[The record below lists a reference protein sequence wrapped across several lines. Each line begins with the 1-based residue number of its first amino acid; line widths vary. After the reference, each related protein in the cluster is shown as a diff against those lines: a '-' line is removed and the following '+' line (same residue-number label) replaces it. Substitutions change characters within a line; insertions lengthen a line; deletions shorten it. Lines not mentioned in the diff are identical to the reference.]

1 MQELSDLEQSER
13 NMEENSETK
22 IAFEDLNLDE
32 RLIKAAKEA
41 GFYYCTPIQAE
52 TLPLLLSGLDVA
64 GQAQTGTGKT
74 AAYLLALLNCLITN
88 ETIDRNTPRS
98 SVSSPRGLVLAPT
111 RELAIQIFNDV
122 KQLGVYVDLKV
133 GLVYGGI
140 DYELQRRQVSEGI
153 DILIGTPGRII
164 DFFKQGLFTFKKVEV
179 LVLDEADRMFD
190 LGFIKDLRYLLRRIP
205 HPTKRLGMLFSATL
219 SFRVNELAYEFMNNP
234 RTVKIN
240 PKQRT
245 AEKVEQ
251 ELYHVASTEKIA
263 LLIGILRQLGKVRAI
278 VFVNTKKMGSVVA
291 RYLNAN
297 ECPASTLSGDV
308 EQAKRQRLIEDFKK
322 GKINVVVATDV
333 AARGL
338 HIPGVELIVNYDLPQ
353 NSEDY
358 VHRIGRTARAGENGS
373 AISFAC
379 EEYVFSLSEIE
390 DFIGTKIPVSS
401 VNEGLLKKLN
411 EPPKRVIPSGN
422 KKNKKPSSK
431 KRVKRYTGN
440 KKAD

>member
-1 MQELSDLEQSER
+1 M
-13 NMEENSETK
+13 
-22 IAFEDLNLDE
+22 
-32 RLIKAAKEA
+32 
-41 GFYYCTPIQAE
+41 
-52 TLPLLLSGLDVA
+52 
-64 GQAQTGTGKT
+64 
-74 AAYLLALLNCLITN
+74 
-88 ETIDRNTPRS
+88 
-98 SVSSPRGLVLAPT
+98 
-111 RELAIQIFNDV
+111 
-122 KQLGVYVDLKV
+122 
-133 GLVYGGI
+133 
-140 DYELQRRQVSEGI
+140 
-153 DILIGTPGRII
+153 
-164 DFFKQGLFTFKKVEV
+164 
-179 LVLDEADRMFD
+179 
-190 LGFIKDLRYLLRRIP
+190 
-205 HPTKRLGMLFSATL
+205 
-219 SFRVNELAYEFMNNP
+219 
-234 RTVKIN
+234 
-240 PKQRT
+240 
-245 AEKVEQ
+245 
-251 ELYHVASTEKIA
+251 
-263 LLIGILRQLGKVRAI
+263 
-278 VFVNTKKMGSVVA
+278 
-291 RYLNAN
+291 
-297 ECPASTLSGDV
+297 SGDV